1 MTETR
6 DSFELHKR
14 FERDFATNPTYI
26 EMYRRGTAY
35 HGAHPFYM
43 WYWACYGQSYLG
55 KVIVVGAQDLEVAET
70 LGYATAS
77 TMEEALGMAE
87 DIVGRSPKVTAFHY
101 PPIFLCDIS

>member
-1 MTETR
+1 
-6 DSFELHKR
+6 
-14 FERDFATNPTYI
+14 
-26 EMYRRGTAY
+26 
-35 HGAHPFYM
+35 M

-55 KVIVVGAQDLEVAET
+55 KVIVAVSQDLVVAET

-87 DIVGRSPKVTAFHY
+87 EIVGRSPNVTAFHY